1 MSTEEY
7 VLRKYG
13 GVNNNSLN
21 QVLNL
26 VNNNDRD
33 ESEIEDFNIIKHSP
47 YVNNNEFISFCIER
61 RKHFTILSLNIQS
74 IHAKFDQ
81 LQILLNELKQHQF
94 EFSAICLQETW
105 LSDDSDL
112 RLIQIPGYTMISQ
125 GSICTSHGG
134 LAIYLNELYKHKLLP
149 LYKKTL
155 LGKVSLLK

>member
-1 MSTEEY
+1 MFLNFTMSTEGY

-13 GVNNNSLN
+13 GVNKNSLN

-26 VNNNDRD
+26 VNNNDHD
-33 ESEIEDFNIIKHSP
+33 ESKIEDFNIIKHSP
-47 YVNNNEFISFCIER
+47 NVNNNEFTSFCTER

-74 IHAKFDQ
+74 IHAKFDH

-105 LSDDSDL
+105 LSDDPDL
-112 RLIQIPGYTMISQ
+112 RLIQIPGYTMISH

-134 LAIYLNELYKHKLLP
+134 LAILHK
-149 LYKKTL
+149 
-155 LGKVSLLK
+155 

>member
-26 VNNNDRD
+26 VNNKDRD
-33 ESEIEDFNIIKHSP
+33 ESKIEDFSIIQHSP
-47 YVNNNEFISFCIER
+47 HVKNNEFISLRIER
-61 RKHFTILSLNIQS
+61 RKHSTILSLNIQS
-74 IHAKFDQ
+74 IHTKFDQ

-94 EFSAICLQETW
+94 EFNAICLQETW

-112 RLIQIPGYTMISQ
+112 RLIQIPCYTMISQ
-125 GSICTSHGG
+125 EV
-134 LAIYLNELYKHKLLP
+134 ELE
-149 LYKKTL
+149 
-155 LGKVSLLK
+155 V

>member
-33 ESEIEDFNIIKHSP
+33 FRIIKHSP
-47 YVNNNEFISFCIER
+47 YVTDNEFISFCIER

-74 IHAKFDQ
+74 IPAKLDQ
-81 LQILLNELKQHQF
+81 LQILLNELGQHQF

-105 LSDDSDL
+105 FSDDSDL

-125 GSICTSHGG
+125 GSI
-134 LAIYLNELYKHKLLP
+134 AP
-149 LYKKTL
+149 LME
-155 LGKVSLLK
+155 V